1 MKKKYIKPIIEYCPL
16 ESDIIAA
23 SVDANIKGVD
33 DTGATWFSPVGQPI
47 LNQKD
52 GVHAPAE
59 SKDNFWNNWE
69 DDDMEFEF

>member
-16 ESDIIAA
+16 ESDIMAGSLHSKIE
-23 SVDANIKGVD
+23 IVD
-33 DTGATWFSPVGQPI
+33 DSGANPNNPNT
-47 LNQKD
+47 QKD

-59 SKDNFWNNWE
+59 SKDNFWNLWE

>member
-1 MKKKYIKPIIEYCPL
+1 MKKEYIKPIIEYCPL

-33 DTGATWFSPVGQPI
+33 DTKATWNDLGSQNYGDKVPT
-47 LNQKD
+47 
-52 GVHAPAE
+52 E
-59 SKDNFWNNWE
+59 SKENFWNLWE

>member
-23 SVDANIKGVD
+23 SVKTNNITVD
-33 DTGATWFSPVGQPI
+33 DSGMKNNVNN
-47 LNQKD
+47 LNGQKD
-52 GVHAPAE
+52 GETALGE
-59 SKDNFWNNWE
+59 SKDNFWNLWE

>member
-23 SVDANIKGVD
+23 SVKTNNITVD
-33 DTGATWFSPVGQPI
+33 DSGMKNNVNN
-47 LNQKD
+47 LNGQKD
-52 GVHAPAE
+52 VETAPAE
-59 SKDNFWNNWE
+59 SKDNFWNLWE

>member
-23 SVDANIKGVD
+23 SVKTNNITVD
-33 DTGATWFSPVGQPI
+33 DSGMKNNVNN
-47 LNQKD
+47 LNGQKD
-52 GVHAPAE
+52 GENAPAE
-59 SKDNFWNNWE
+59 SKDNFWNPWE

>member
-23 SVDANIKGVD
+23 SVDPNIIKVD
-33 DTGATWFSPVGQPI
+33 DSEAI
-47 LNQKD
+47 LNNLNGQKD
-52 GVHAPAE
+52 GVSAPAE
-59 SKDNFWNNWE
+59 SKDNFWNLWE

>member
-23 SVDANIKGVD
+23 SVDPNIIKVD
-33 DTGATWFSPVGQPI
+33 DSEAI
-47 LNQKD
+47 LNNMNGQND
-52 GVHAPAE
+52 GEIAPAE
-59 SKDNFWNNWE
+59 SKDNFWNPWE

>member
-23 SVDANIKGVD
+23 SVKTNNITVD
-33 DTGATWFSPVGQPI
+33 DSGMKNKVNN
-47 LNQKD
+47 LNGQKD
-52 GVHAPAE
+52 GETAPAE
-59 SKDNFWNNWE
+59 SKDNFWNLWE

>member
-16 ESDIIAA
+16 ESDIMAA
-23 SVDANIKGVD
+23 SVEPNIIKVD
-33 DTGATWFSPVGQPI
+33 DSEAI
-47 LNQKD
+47 LNNLNGQKD
-52 GVHAPAE
+52 GVDAPAE

>member
-23 SVDANIKGVD
+23 SVDPNIIKVD
-33 DTGATWFSPVGQPI
+33 DSEAN
-47 LNQKD
+47 LNNLNGQKD
-52 GVHAPAE
+52 GDHATAE
-59 SKDNFWNNWE
+59 SKDNFWNLWE